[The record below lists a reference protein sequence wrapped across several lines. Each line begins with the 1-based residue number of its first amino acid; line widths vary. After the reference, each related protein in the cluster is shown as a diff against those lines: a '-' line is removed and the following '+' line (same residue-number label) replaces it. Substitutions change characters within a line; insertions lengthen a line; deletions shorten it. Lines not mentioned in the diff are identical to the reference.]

1 MGLQSQIKSDGSME
15 LFKAWLVAKG
25 FSLQAGIDYHGT
37 FSQEQMILESKY
49 LEPSQLPD
57 FTL

>member
-37 FSQEQMILESKY
+37 FSPVMKMGMV
-49 LEPSQLPD
+49 
-57 FTL
+57 TLVFYP